1 MSSAWRLPPPVAPPS
16 ARSQVGP
23 KSADL
28 AALSRQ
34 AAHRAARSQVDRAT
48 NVRLAEPLN
57 RPTWLVFLTHGSVPH
72 QAAARGLPR
81 GHRLEAGAQGVPAG
95 RLPPGCARPTCDA
108 TVSDGLRTG
117 PEPEPNVEPE
127 PEPNLEPGSEPEPEP
142 EPEREPEPEPEPEP
156 DLGPEP
162 DLIRYDDGLP
172 EDRPGGWL
180 TDLVFILGLRGR
192 RSQGAVLV
200 ATVTDATQPPW
211 PPRAADL

>member
-57 RPTWLVFLTHGSVPH
+57 RPTWLVFLTHGSVPR

-95 RLPPGCARPTCDA
+95 RLPPGCACPTCDA
-108 TVSDGLRTG
+108 TVSDGLRPV
-117 PEPEPNVEPE
+117 PEPEPSPG
-127 PEPNLEPGSEPEPEP
+127 PN
-142 EPEREPEPEPEPEP
+142 PEP

-180 TDLVFILGLRGR
+180 TDLLFILGLRGR
-192 RSQGAVLV
+192 RGQGAVLA
-200 ATVTDATQPPW
+200 ATVTDAS
-211 PPRAADL
+211 